1 MKLYDYYKSKLIEKG
16 LNEFISDTGELVLF
30 DNEFQFTTKILKF
43 DDDIKQIT
51 NELFNQLMLEDDFKD
66 NHFKRNFLM
75 KFIHRKIGT
84 RTIEMFQMEL
94 MTTFLTYEH
103 YINSLYND
111 LEKYIL
117 NENIS
122 NSKSTGGS
130 SDESISNNITKNRQA
145 FTTLPQ
151 NNINIDLNNDVLRS
165 ADDNTIS
172 NNSTDSATTN
182 TSKNNSESINNS
194 KSYNLDQL
202 VKSNNLFNNIL
213 DEFDKRCF
221 YQLF

>member
-16 LNEFISDTGELVLF
+16 LNEFISDTGELILF
-30 DNEFQFTTKILKF
+30 DTDFQFTTKILKF

-84 RTIEMFQMEL
+84 QTIEMFQMEL
-94 MTTFLTYEH
+94 ITTFLTYEH

-122 NSKSTGGS
+122 NSQSTGDS
-130 SDESISNNITKNRQA
+130 SDESISNNISKNRQA

-172 NNSTDSATTN
+172 NNSTDSTTTN
-182 TSKNNSESINNS
+182 TSKSDSESMNNS

-202 VKSNNLFNNIL
+202 VKSNHLFNNIL

>member
-16 LNEFISDTGELVLF
+16 LNEFISDSGELILF
-30 DNEFQFTTKILKF
+30 DTEFQFTTKILKF
-43 DDDIKQIT
+43 DEDIQLIT
-51 NELFNQLMLEDDFKD
+51 NELFNQLTLEDDLKD

-84 RTIEMFQMEL
+84 QTIEMFQMEL
-94 MTTFLTYEH
+94 MTTFLTYEN
-103 YINSLYND
+103 YLNSLYND

-122 NSKSTGGS
+122 TGQNSGNS
-130 SDESISNNITKNRQA
+130 SDESISNNVTKNRQA

-172 NNSTDSATTN
+172 NNSTDSTT
-182 TSKNNSESINNS
+182 KNKSNNDSESMNNS

-202 VKSNNLFNNIL
+202 VKSNHLFNNVL

>member
-16 LNEFISDTGELVLF
+16 LNEFISDSGELILF
-30 DNEFQFTTKILKF
+30 DTEFQFTTKILKF
-43 DDDIKQIT
+43 DEDIQLIT
-51 NELFNQLMLEDDFKD
+51 NELFNQLTLEDDLKD

-84 RTIEMFQMEL
+84 QTIEMFQMEL
-94 MTTFLTYEH
+94 MTTFLTYEN
-103 YINSLYND
+103 YLNSLYND

-122 NSKSTGGS
+122 TGQNSGNS
-130 SDESISNNITKNRQA
+130 SDESISNNVTKNRQA

-165 ADDNTIS
+165 S
-172 NNSTDSATTN
+172 V
-182 TSKNNSESINNS
+182 SK
-194 KSYNLDQL
+194 
-202 VKSNNLFNNIL
+202 
-213 DEFDKRCF
+213 
-221 YQLF
+221 

>member
-1 MKLYDYYKSKLIEKG
+1 MKLYDYYKTKLIEKG
-16 LNEFISDTGELVLF
+16 LNEFISETGELILF
-30 DNEFQFTTKILKF
+30 DTEFQFTTKILKF
-43 DDDIKQIT
+43 DEDIKLIT
-51 NELFNQLMLEDDFKD
+51 NELFNQLTLEDDLKD

-84 RTIEMFQMEL
+84 QTIEMFQMQL
-94 MTTFLTYEH
+94 MTTFLTYEN
-103 YINSLYND
+103 YLNSLYND

-122 NSKSTGGS
+122 VGQNSGES
-130 SDESISNNITKNRQA
+130 SDESISNNVTKNRQA

-151 NNINIDLNNDVLRS
+151 NNINIDLNNDILRS

-172 NNSTDSATTN
+172 NNSTDSTT
-182 TSKNNSESINNS
+182 KNKSNNDSESMNNS

-202 VKSNNLFNNIL
+202 VKSNHLFNNIL

>member
-16 LNEFISDTGELVLF
+16 LNEFISDTGELILF

-84 RTIEMFQMEL
+84 QTIEMFQMEL

-122 NSKSTGGS
+122 NSQSAGDS

-172 NNSTDSATTN
+172 NNSTDSTTTN
-182 TSKNNSESINNS
+182 TSKNDSQSMNNS

-202 VKSNNLFNNIL
+202 IKSNHLFNNIL

>member
-16 LNEFISDTGELVLF
+16 LNEFISDTGELILF

-84 RTIEMFQMEL
+84 QTIEMFQMEL

-122 NSKSTGGS
+122 NSESTGDS
-130 SDESISNNITKNRQA
+130 SNESISNNVTKNRQA

-182 TSKNNSESINNS
+182 TSQNNSESMNNS

-202 VKSNNLFNNIL
+202 VKSNHLFNNIL

>member
-16 LNEFISDTGELVLF
+16 LNEFISDTGELILF

-84 RTIEMFQMEL
+84 QTIEMFQMEL

-122 NSKSTGGS
+122 NSESTGDS
-130 SDESISNNITKNRQA
+130 SDESISNNVTKNRQA

-182 TSKNNSESINNS
+182 TSQNNSESMNNS

-202 VKSNNLFNNIL
+202 VKSNHLFNNIL

>member
-16 LNEFISDTGELVLF
+16 LNEFISETGELILF
-30 DNEFQFTTKILKF
+30 DNEVQFTTKILKF
-43 DDDIKQIT
+43 DDDIKKIT

-84 RTIEMFQMEL
+84 QTIEMFQMEL

-122 NSKSTGGS
+122 NSQSAGDS

-172 NNSTDSATTN
+172 NNSTDSTTTN
-182 TSKNNSESINNS
+182 TSKNNSESMNNS

-202 VKSNNLFNNIL
+202 VKSNHLFNNIL

>member
-16 LNEFISDTGELVLF
+16 LNEFVSDTGELILF

-66 NHFKRNFLM
+66 QHFKRNFLM

-84 RTIEMFQMEL
+84 QTIEMFQMEL

-122 NSKSTGGS
+122 NTQNTGDS
-130 SDESISNNITKNRQA
+130 SDESITNNITKNRQA

-172 NNSTDSATTN
+172 NNSTDSTTTN
-182 TSKNNSESINNS
+182 TSQNNSESMNNS

-202 VKSNNLFNNIL
+202 VKSNHLFNNIL